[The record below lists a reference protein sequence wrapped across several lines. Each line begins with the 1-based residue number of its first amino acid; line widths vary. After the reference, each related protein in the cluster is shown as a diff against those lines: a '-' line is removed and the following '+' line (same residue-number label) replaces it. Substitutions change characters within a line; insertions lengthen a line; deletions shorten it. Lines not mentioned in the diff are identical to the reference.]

1 MDAVPQNLTK
11 AIVSSFL
18 AVASAI
24 MAPGLACL
32 AQDLQAVERARSEGR
47 IVWYTTQIVDQFARP
62 AAQAFEK
69 KYGIRV
75 EYVRADSSVIA
86 LRISNEAKAGKTLAD
101 VFDGSST
108 VPYLKKEGLVAQWV
122 PPSASR
128 LPERYVD
135 REKYWVAIN
144 EFVFTPAFNSTLVK
158 ADEAPSV
165 WADFL
170 NPKWKGKL
178 VWSSQP
184 IASAAPGF
192 IGMMIEEMG
201 EPKALDYLKR
211 LGAQQPVGLKAS
223 ARLVLDQVISGEY
236 PLAIHT
242 FNHQSVISAAKGAP
256 SVWKSINPGLAVMTV
271 ASVTKNAPHPNAARL
286 FVDFLVSKEGQQL
299 FRDNDYIP
307 VDPDVPPRVAA
318 LRPDGVKFR
327 AIYMTPE
334 QIENGMSKWMSI
346 YNDIFR

>member
-1 MDAVPQNLTK
+1 MDASIAGKFKPCLVGMSIL
-11 AIVSSFL
+11 FL
-18 AVASAI
+18 MDVSAI
-24 MAPGLACL
+24 
-32 AQDLQAVERARSEGR
+32 AQDEQLLAGAKAEGQV
-47 IVWYTTQIVDQFARP
+47 VWYTTQIVDQFARP

-75 EYVRADSSVIA
+75 EYIRADSSVIA
-86 LRISNEAKAGKTLAD
+86 LRIGNEAKAGRTIAD

-108 VPYLKKEGLVAQWV
+108 VPYLKKEGLVAQWI
-122 PPSASR
+122 PPNASR
-128 LPERYVD
+128 LPERYID
-135 REKYWVAIN
+135 NEKYWVAIN
-144 EFVFTPAFNSTLVK
+144 EFVFTPAFNISLVK
-158 ADEAPSV
+158 AGEAPTV

-192 IGMMIEEMG
+192 IGMMIADMG
-201 EPKALDYLKR
+201 EEKAVEFLKQ
-211 LGAQQPVGLKAS
+211 LSAQQPVGLQSS
-223 ARLVLDQVISGEY
+223 ARQVLDQVISGEY

-256 SVWKSINPGLAVMTV
+256 SVWKAINPGLAVMTV
-271 ASVTKNAPHPNAARL
+271 ASVTNSAPHPNAARL
-286 FVDFLVSKEGQQL
+286 FVEFLVSTEGQQL

-307 VDPDVPPRVAA
+307 VDPDVPPRNAD

-327 AIYMTPE
+327 AVYMTPE
-334 QIENGMSKWMSI
+334 EIESGMTKWTKI
-346 YNDIFR
+346 YNELFR

>member
-1 MDAVPQNLTK
+1 MDTISARK
-11 AIVSSFL
+11 ARPCLAGLSALFL
-18 AVASAI
+18 MGASAS
-24 MAPGLACL
+24 
-32 AQDLQAVERARSEGR
+32 AQDEQLVVAAKAEGR
-47 IVWYTTQIVDQFARP
+47 VVWYTTQIVDQFARP

-69 KYGIRV
+69 KYGVRV
-75 EYVRADSSVIA
+75 EFIRADSSVIA

-135 REKYWVAIN
+135 KEKYWVAIN
-144 EFVFTPAFNSTLVK
+144 EFVFTPAFNSSLVK
-158 ADEAPSV
+158 AGEAPAV

-192 IGMMIEEMG
+192 IGMMISDEGEE
-201 EPKALDYLKR
+201 KAIDFLKK
-211 LGAQQPVGLKAS
+211 LSAQQPVGLQAS
-223 ARLVLDQVISGEY
+223 ARQVLDQVISGEY
-236 PLAIHT
+236 PLAIYT

-256 SVWKSINPGLAVMTV
+256 SVWKAINPGLAVMTV
-271 ASVTKNAPHPNAARL
+271 ASVTKSAPHPNAARL
-286 FVDFLVSKEGQQL
+286 FVEFLVSKDGQQL

-307 VDPDVPPRVAA
+307 VDPDVPPRNAD

-327 AIYMTPE
+327 AVYMTPE
-334 QIENGMSKWMSI
+334 QIESGMTKWTNI
-346 YNDIFR
+346 YSELFR

>member
-1 MDAVPQNLTK
+1 MDASVAGKFKPCLVGMS
-11 AIVSSFL
+11 ILFL
-18 AVASAI
+18 MDVSAI
-24 MAPGLACL
+24 
-32 AQDLQAVERARSEGR
+32 AQDEQLLAGAKAEGR
-47 IVWYTTQIVDQFARP
+47 VVWYTTQIVDQFARP

-75 EYVRADSSVIA
+75 EYIRADSSVIA
-86 LRISNEAKAGKTLAD
+86 LRIGNEAKAGRTIAD

-108 VPYLKKEGLVAQWV
+108 VPYLKKEGLVAQWI
-122 PPSASR
+122 PPNASR
-128 LPERYVD
+128 LPERYID
-135 REKYWVAIN
+135 KENYWVAIN
-144 EFVFTPAFNSTLVK
+144 EFVFTPAFNNSLVK
-158 ADEAPSV
+158 AGEAPAV

-192 IGMMIEEMG
+192 IGMMIADMG
-201 EPKALDYLKR
+201 EEKAVEFLKQ
-211 LGAQQPVGLKAS
+211 LSAQQPVGLQSS
-223 ARLVLDQVISGEY
+223 ARQVLDQVISGEY

-256 SVWKSINPGLAVMTV
+256 SVWKAINPGLAVMTV
-271 ASVTKNAPHPNAARL
+271 ASVTKSAPHPNAARL
-286 FVDFLVSKEGQQL
+286 FVEFLVSNEGQQL

-307 VDPDVPPRVAA
+307 VDPDVPPRNAD

-327 AIYMTPE
+327 AVYMTPE
-334 QIENGMSKWMSI
+334 EIESGMTKWTKI
-346 YNDIFR
+346 YNELFR